1 MGKYIL
7 FLKEKNF
14 GEIVKS
20 EMIDTLTK
28 DFRSKLL
35 KSDRGG
41 LKAQKDLRS
50 KKSPTH
56 CLKDL
61 IDWSVL
67 ASSSE
72 QAVKY
77 IRESSLRKKVTED

>member
-35 KSDRGG
+35 KSN
-41 LKAQKDLRS
+41 KM
-50 KKSPTH
+50 KS
-56 CLKDL
+56 D
-61 IDWSVL
+61 
-67 ASSSE
+67 
-72 QAVKY
+72 
-77 IRESSLRKKVTED
+77 

>member
-1 MGKYIL
+1 MGKCIL

-41 LKAQKDLRS
+41 HKARKDLRS
-50 KKSPTH
+50 KKTFIGNSQPEGFVN
-56 CLKDL
+56 
-61 IDWSVL
+61 SVCEEIQ
-67 ASSSE
+67 S
-72 QAVKY
+72 
-77 IRESSLRKKVTED
+77 RT